1 MRGTYLRDNN
11 KKSLGDN
18 GSVGKVLNT
27 KLEDLYSRR
36 REPTSACD
44 LPWKLFVTSSE
55 IGEGLHKEE
64 KKMIWRQSLGNSV
77 GERESQLWKLKHDA
91 KVSQDV

>member
-18 GSVGKVLNT
+18 GSIGKVLNT

-36 REPTSACD
+36 REPGSINCLLTSNIC
-44 LPWKLFVTSSE
+44 
-55 IGEGLHKEE
+55 
-64 KKMIWRQSLGNSV
+64 M
-77 GERESQLWKLKHDA
+77 
-91 KVSQDV
+91 